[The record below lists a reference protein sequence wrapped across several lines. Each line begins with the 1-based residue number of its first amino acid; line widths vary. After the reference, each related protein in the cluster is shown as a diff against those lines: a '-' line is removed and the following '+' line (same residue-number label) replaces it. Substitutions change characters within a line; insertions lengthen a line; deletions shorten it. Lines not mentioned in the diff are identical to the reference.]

1 MCHLADTHLAGTCL
15 PALPQKPAVDSP
27 TSGQED
33 AHQETSVPQAI
44 GKAPFTFATLQCASA
59 GAGLHQLSTLSRLQH
74 LNLRGVYRLA
84 DTNLA
89 VSGLTALQSLNLQEC
104 WQITAQ
110 GLMNLSTLVQ
120 LTHLNLQ
127 VRLSLP
133 HDNESC

>member
-1 MCHLADTHLAGTCL
+1 MT
-15 PALPQKPAVDSP
+15 P
-27 TSGQED
+27 
-33 AHQETSVPQAI
+33 
-44 GKAPFTFATLQCASA
+44 QCASA
-59 GAGLHQLSTLSRLQH
+59 FGGYLAAYLFIYISIRAPAGAELHQLSTLSRLQH

-127 VRLSLP
+127 VTLFLP
-133 HDNESC
+133 LDYDDDYYYW